1 MIYCVINCLKCDQV
15 SFLSILR
22 ILIEAPVL
30 EYTNG
35 FNCTDESQAIH
46 YHFYVWPHA
55 GFSCVSDL
63 EKVLHLGIPY

>member
-1 MIYCVINCLKCDQV
+1 MVY
-15 SFLSILR
+15 
-22 ILIEAPVL
+22 
-30 EYTNG
+30 
-35 FNCTDESQAIH
+35 CTDESQAIH